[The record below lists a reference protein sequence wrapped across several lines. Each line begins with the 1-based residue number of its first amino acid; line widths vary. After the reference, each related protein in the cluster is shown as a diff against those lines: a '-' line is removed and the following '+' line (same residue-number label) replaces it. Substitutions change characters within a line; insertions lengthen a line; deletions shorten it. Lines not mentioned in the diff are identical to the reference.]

1 VVPAVSLSQI
11 PDVYDPSIPWQTR
24 HGSLLCPSYFAIK
37 DGEAAARS
45 GDQNWLKQTGCI
57 IAKGGLKIVLVDA
70 PYNPH
75 GSDGVWRGRVYPN
88 DTAAFDAY
96 FNAFYAVSFARGGTF
111 KTDAEAEKTFTM
123 MKQRDQRYFYRANK
137 MEHRLVSVS
146 NSVTLFIGP
155 ASFCELELFCNA
167 ASEYRE
173 TTDEWLKRKQAE
185 HNAFERTLQV
195 SPIKPPT
202 GPRLTCEVPP
212 RQ

>member
-1 VVPAVSLSQI
+1 LNCDCLDKARIVVPLTRHARGQA
-11 PDVYDPSIPWQTR
+11 SIPA
-24 HGSLLCPSYFAIK
+24 L
-37 DGEAAARS
+37 
-45 GDQNWLKQTGCI
+45 
-57 IAKGGLKIVLVDA
+57 
-70 PYNPH
+70 
-75 GSDGVWRGRVYPN
+75 
-88 DTAAFDAY
+88 
-96 FNAFYAVSFARGGTF
+96 
-111 KTDAEAEKTFTM
+111 
-123 MKQRDQRYFYRANK
+123 YRADK

-155 ASFCELELFCNA
+155 ASFSELELFCNA